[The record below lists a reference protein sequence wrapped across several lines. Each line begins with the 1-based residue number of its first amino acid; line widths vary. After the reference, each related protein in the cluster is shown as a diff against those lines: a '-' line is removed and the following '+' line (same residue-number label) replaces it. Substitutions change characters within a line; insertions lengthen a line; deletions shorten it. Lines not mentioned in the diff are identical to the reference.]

1 MGPWVMM
8 SLDSQEEGYGM
19 QTGNSQ
25 AYKQGLQ
32 ARS

>member
-1 MGPWVMM
+1 MM
-8 SLDSQEEGYGM
+8 SLDSKVEGYGM
-19 QTGNSQ
+19 PTGNSQ